1 MVVKVNFNMTMNGEK
16 VSWGYVNN
24 EVRILP
30 NHPNHFEISF
40 YAPKTNPKADSLALS
55 RGAVFDEDGNMTLDG
70 GIVSGI
76 QIHGDRLVGL
86 EVREKESNLE
96 DYEVTQ
102 LSDDMRNLI
111 LSAPGVKIDENGV
124 ISIDG
129 INISRVVVDDEEIYS
144 RTKRDDVDK

>member
-1 MVVKVNFNMTMNGEK
+1 MDDNFNVTMNGEK

-30 NHPNHFEISF
+30 NHPNHL
-40 YAPKTNPKADSLALS
+40 NP
-55 RGAVFDEDGNMTLDG
+55 
-70 GIVSGI
+70 
-76 QIHGDRLVGL
+76 
-86 EVREKESNLE
+86 E